1 MATLIENVNAVKA
14 AFSDIKAAIAEK
26 GVEVADGTP
35 VTEYA
40 SLIASIS
47 GGSAD
52 TRTKYK
58 YYRLTITDFRRSG
71 TQQQFANI
79 AEVMLCNEDLV
90 NLCPITLGMVYTAN
104 SYYGSSTPD
113 KAFDGSKSTLWES
126 NWNSG
131 KEYTNWIKAQFPAA
145 VAISYL
151 GIVSRQDTYNDY
163 PAEFK
168 LEGSNDD
175 ETYTELLSVSDIT
188 EWTGGEEK
196 MYAIKDAS
204 SGAVT
209 AGYAYYR
216 WTVTDFRRSGSQ
228 LQFAN
233 IAEMK
238 LYDGDGQD
246 CCTQE
251 GAEYT
256 ASSHDETTGET
267 VDKAFDGDVST
278 LWHSDYTNAPSYTNW
293 IKVHLPTATKALS
306 LGLTTRSDWTF
317 DDHPEAFVLEGS
329 NDNKTF
335 TTLFSITGCSDGW
348 TRGVERVFSFEG
360 V

>member
-1 MATLIENVNAVKA
+1 MATLIENVNSVKA

-47 GGSAD
+47 GGAEN
-52 TRTKYK
+52 RTKYK
-58 YYRLTITDFRRSG
+58 
-71 TQQQFANI
+71 
-79 AEVMLCNEDLV
+79 
-90 NLCPITLGMVYTAN
+90 
-104 SYYGSSTPD
+104 
-113 KAFDGSKSTLWES
+113 
-126 NWNSG
+126 
-131 KEYTNWIKAQFPAA
+131 
-145 VAISYL
+145 
-151 GIVSRQDTYNDY
+151 
-163 PAEFK
+163 
-168 LEGSNDD
+168 
-175 ETYTELLSVSDIT
+175 
-188 EWTGGEEK
+188 
-196 MYAIKDAS
+196 
-204 SGAVT
+204 
-209 AGYAYYR
+209 YYR

-233 IAEMK
+233 ICELK
-238 LYDGDGQD
+238 LYDINGKD

-278 LWHSDYTNAPSYTNW
+278 RWHSDYTNSPSYTNW
-293 IKVHLPTATKALS
+293 IKVHLPTAVRALS

-317 DDHPEAFVLEGS
+317 DDHPEAFMLEGS
-329 NDNKTF
+329 NDDETY

-348 TRGVERVFSFEG
+348 TRGVERVFSFDKG
-360 V
+360 